1 MNGPVDPS
9 NDDQLIRDFAKRGSL
24 LFLLWALLPLL
35 ICAYLIAM
43 AMGVPSGEALTPVLQ
58 FMLPIAAVCCFG
70 YPYVAL
76 RYLSTEALKHRPQD
90 AAGDRLRRILR
101 LPWRASF
108 IISYAAATV
117 GGLAFALIVGLV
129 HDKGPM
135 RVLVGTLIAFC
146 FGVVVSFPF
155 GIALEKMGLSHA
167 MEERKAHPTLV
178 LQGSG
183 MFWPRQTWFLP
194 FTFVASIISTL
205 MLCICVVMVKLLGL
219 RDALHAQLVADG
231 ATQSAK
237 TVQDMSGS
245 MFSELSLV
253 LVLVALLALV
263 LPTLTAW
270 LLARRQAQGASAVGK
285 AIEGLAVGRISSP
298 EWVSTDEMG
307 DLAFALNSV
316 LGKLRQIPETLASSA
331 SRLVAAGKELS
342 EANSE
347 QQQSLN
353 QQAAAIQETQVT
365 SQEIKHTSQ
374 MTSERAESMLRVAR
388 RAEELGHEGEAAI
401 EQSMQGLSTIQQF
414 VDAMQVKLNRLA
426 ESATQIGE
434 ITEAVKDMAD
444 QSNLL
449 AVNAAIEAARAGD
462 NGKGFAVLAR
472 EIRALAD
479 QSVKSTTRIR
489 TILGEVIGAIRAA
502 AQMVEQGSRDIAGGL
517 ERMRASSNSLR
528 ELSKLSQENSSAMR
542 QIVAAVNQQ
551 NAGISQIFSA
561 IADLS
566 QIMDA
571 TLKRLESTQ
580 QATGTLEAVST
591 EVSEM
596 AQQFT
601 VN

>member
-1 MNGPVDPS
+1 MT

-24 LFLLWALLPLL
+24 QFLMWVLAPIL

-43 AMGVPSGEALTPVLQ
+43 ALGVPSEKAFSTVMVV
-58 FMLPIAAVCCFG
+58 MLPIAAATCLA
-70 YPYVAL
+70 YPYAAL
-76 RYLSTEALKHRPQD
+76 RHMASRKLRRQQTD
-90 AAGDRLRRILR
+90 APGERLRRILL
-101 LPWRASF
+101 LPWRAGFF
-108 IISYAAATV
+108 ISGTAWTV
-117 GGLAFALIVGLV
+117 GGLAFALIVSLTV
-129 HDKGPM
+129 EHEVGPL
-135 RVLVGTLIAFC
+135 RVLLGTLIALC
-146 FGVVVSFPF
+146 FGVVVAFPF
-155 GIALEKMGLSHA
+155 GISLEKLCLPQA
-167 MEERKAHPTLV
+167 MEERKLHESLQ

-183 MFWPRQTWFLP
+183 VFWPRQAWFLP
-194 FTFVASIISTL
+194 FSFIASIVATL
-205 MLCICVVMVKLLGL
+205 MACSCVVVVKLLEL
-219 RDALHAQLVADG
+219 RDSLRAELLAAG
-231 ATQSAK
+231 ASEEKIQSLG
-237 TVQDMSGS
+237 GS
-245 MFSELSLV
+245 LFSD
-253 LVLVALLALV
+253 LALV
-263 LPTLTAW
+263 LPWIAVLALILPTITAW
-270 LLARRQAQGASAVGK
+270 MLARRQAQGASAVGK
-285 AIEGLAVGRISSP
+285 AIEGLAAGRISSP
-298 EWVSTDEMG
+298 EWVSTDEIG
-307 DLAFALNSV
+307 DLSFALNSV
-316 LGKLRQIPETLASSA
+316 LSKLRQIPETLASSA

-342 EANSE
+342 EANNE

-374 MTSERAESMLRVAR
+374 MTSERAEAMLRVAR

-401 EQSMQGLSTIQQF
+401 EQSMQGLSTIQGF

-502 AQMVEQGSRDIAGGL
+502 ATMVEQGSRDIQGGL
-517 ERMRASSNSLR
+517 ERMKASSNSLR
-528 ELSKLSQENSSAMR
+528 ELSRLSQENSSAMR

-566 QIMDA
+566 QIMDG
-571 TLKRLESTQ
+571 TLRRLESTQ
-580 QATGTLEAVST
+580 QATGTLESVST

-596 AQQFT
+596 ARQFT

>member
-1 MNGPVDPS
+1 MDPS
-9 NDDQLIRDFAKRGSL
+9 KDDQLIRDFARRGSL
-24 LFLLWALLPLL
+24 LFLMWVLAPIL

-43 AMGVPSGEALTPVLQ
+43 AVGVPSDEALSTVVKY
-58 FMLPIAAVCCFG
+58 MLPLTAVFCFA
-70 YPYVAL
+70 YPYGAL
-76 RYLSTEALKHRPQD
+76 SYLASRSLRHLPGD
-90 AAGDRLRRILR
+90 APGDRLRRILKM
-101 LPWRASF
+101 PWQASLVT
-108 IISYAAATV
+108 SYVAWTL
-117 GGLAFALIVGLV
+117 GGFSFALITS
-129 HDKGPM
+129 HAYEKGAI
-135 RVLVGTLIAFC
+135 RVLLGTLIAFC

-155 GIALEKMGLSHA
+155 GISLEKQGLAQA
-167 MEERKAHPTLV
+167 MEERKAHASLM
-178 LQGSG
+178 LQGTG
-183 MFWPRQTWFLP
+183 PFWPRQTWFLP
-194 FTFVASIISTL
+194 FTFIASIIATL
-205 MLCICVVMVKLLGL
+205 MLCSCVVAVKLVGL
-219 RDALHAQLVADG
+219 RDALHTQLVNEG
-231 ATQSAK
+231 ATASAQK
-237 TVQDMSGS
+237 IQDLSGS
-245 MFSELSLV
+245 MFSDLAYV
-253 LVLVALLALV
+253 LPWVAVLALI
-263 LPTLTAW
+263 LPTITAW
-270 LLARRQAQGASAVGK
+270 MLARRQAQGASAVGK

-298 EWVSTDEMG
+298 DWVSTDEMG

-316 LGKLRQIPETLASSA
+316 LSKLRQIPETLASSA

-342 EANSE
+342 EANNE

-401 EQSMQGLSTIQQF
+401 EQSMQGLATIQQF

-489 TILGEVIGAIRAA
+489 AILGEVIGAIRAA
-502 AQMVEQGSRDIAGGL
+502 ATMVEQGSRDIQGGL

-528 ELSKLSQENSSAMR
+528 ELSKLSQENSAAMR

>member
-1 MNGPVDPS
+1 MT
-9 NDDQLIRDFAKRGSL
+9 NDDQLIRDFARRGSL
-24 LFLLWALLPLL
+24 LFLMWVLAPIL

-43 AMGVPSGEALTPVLQ
+43 ELGVPSERALPTVLLV
-58 FMLPIAAVCCFG
+58 MVPISAVTCLA
-70 YPYVAL
+70 YPYLVLNAL
-76 RYLSTEALKHRPQD
+76 ASKALGHRPED
-90 AAGDRLRRILR
+90 APGDRLRRILQ
-101 LPWRASF
+101 LPWRASA
-108 IISYAAATV
+108 IISYAAWAV
-117 GGLAFALIVGLV
+117 SGFSFSLIAGLMF
-129 HDKGPM
+129 DKGPL
-135 RVLVGTLIAFC
+135 RILLGTLIAFC

-155 GIALEKMGLSHA
+155 GISLEKLGLNQA
-167 MEERKAHPTLV
+167 MEERKAHQALV
-178 LQGSG
+178 VQGTG
-183 MFWPRQTWFLP
+183 AFWPRQTWFLP
-194 FTFVASIISTL
+194 FTFIASIVATL
-205 MLCICVVMVKLLGL
+205 TLCICVVVVKLLAL
-219 RDALHAQLVADG
+219 RDALRADLVAEG
-231 ATQSAK
+231 ATKSAERL
-237 TVQDMSGS
+237 Q
-245 MFSELSLV
+245 ELSGTMFADLAWV
-253 LVLVALLALV
+253 LPWVAVLALI
-263 LPTLTAW
+263 LPTITAW
-270 LLARRQAQGASAVGK
+270 MLARRQAQGAGAVGK

-298 EWVSTDEMG
+298 EWVSTDELG

-342 EANSE
+342 EANNE

-374 MTSERAESMLRVAR
+374 MTSERAESMLRVAK

-401 EQSMQGLSTIQQF
+401 EQSMQGLGAIQGF

-502 AQMVEQGSRDIAGGL
+502 ATMVEQGSRDIQGGL
-517 ERMRASSNSLR
+517 EKMKASSNSLR
-528 ELSKLSQENSSAMR
+528 ELSRLSQENSAAMR

-566 QIMDA
+566 QIMDS

-580 QATGTLEAVST
+580 QATGTLEAVSS
-591 EVSEM
+591 EVSTM

>member
-1 MNGPVDPS
+1 MT
-9 NDDQLIRDFAKRGSL
+9 NDDQLIRDFARRGSL
-24 LFLLWALLPLL
+24 LFLMWVLAPIL

-43 AMGVPSGEALTPVLQ
+43 ELGVPSERALSTV
-58 FMLPIAAVCCFG
+58 MLVMVPLAAVTCLA
-70 YPYVAL
+70 YPYLALNTLASKAL
-76 RYLSTEALKHRPQD
+76 RQRPED
-90 AAGDRLRRILR
+90 APGDRLRRILQ
-101 LPWRASF
+101 LPWRASA
-108 IISYAAATV
+108 IISYPAWTV
-117 GGLAFALIVGLV
+117 SGFGFALIAGLMF
-129 HDKGPM
+129 DRGPL
-135 RVLVGTLIAFC
+135 RILLGTLIAFC

-155 GIALEKMGLSHA
+155 GISLEKLGLSQA
-167 MEERKAHPTLV
+167 LEERKAHQALV
-178 LQGSG
+178 VQGAG
-183 MFWPRQTWFLP
+183 VFWPRQTWFLP
-194 FTFVASIISTL
+194 FTFIASIVATL
-205 MLCICVVMVKLLGL
+205 TLCICVVVVKLLAL
-219 RDALHAQLVADG
+219 RDALRADLLAEG
-231 ATQSAK
+231 AKASADRLQ
-237 TVQDMSGS
+237 TLSGS
-245 MFSELSLV
+245 MFADLAWV
-253 LVLVALLALV
+253 LPWVAVLALI
-263 LPTLTAW
+263 LPTITAW
-270 LLARRQAQGASAVGK
+270 MLARRQAQGAGAVGK

-298 EWVSTDEMG
+298 EWVSTDELG

-342 EANSE
+342 EANNE

-374 MTSERAESMLRVAR
+374 MTSERAESMLRVAK

-401 EQSMQGLSTIQQF
+401 EQSMQGLGAIQGF

-502 AQMVEQGSRDIAGGL
+502 ATMVEQGSRDIQGGL
-517 ERMRASSNSLR
+517 EKMKASSNSLR
-528 ELSKLSQENSSAMR
+528 ELSRLSQENSAAMR

-566 QIMDA
+566 QIMDS

>member
-1 MNGPVDPS
+1 MAPT
-9 NDDQLIRDFAKRGSL
+9 NDEQLIRDFARRGSL
-24 LFLLWALLPLL
+24 LFLMWVLAPIL

-43 AMGVPSGEALTPVLQ
+43 AVGVPSSEALAPVVQ
-58 FMLPIAAVCCFG
+58 YMVPIAAVCCLG

-76 RYLSTEALKHRPQD
+76 RYLASESLRHLPGD
-90 AAGDRLRRILR
+90 APGDRLRRILR
-101 LPWRASF
+101 MPWRASF
-108 IISYAAATV
+108 YISYVAWTV
-117 GGLAFALIVGLV
+117 GGFTFALIVSLV
-129 HDKGPM
+129 YDKGPV
-135 RVLVGTLIAFC
+135 RVLLGTLIAFF

-155 GIALEKMGLSHA
+155 GISLEKMGLAQA
-167 MEERKAHPTLV
+167 MEERKAHQSLV
-178 LQGSG
+178 LQGAG
-183 MFWPRQTWFLP
+183 PFWPRQTWFLP
-194 FTFVASIISTL
+194 FTFVASIIATL
-205 MLCICVVMVKLLGL
+205 MLCSCVVVVKLLGL
-219 RDALHAQLVADG
+219 RDALHAQLVAEG
-231 ATQSAK
+231 ATQSAQ
-237 TVQDMSGS
+237 TIQNLSGS
-245 MFSELSLV
+245 MFSDLAFV
-253 LVLVALLALV
+253 LPWVAVLALI
-263 LPTLTAW
+263 LPTITAW
-270 LLARRQAQGASAVGK
+270 MLARRQAQGASAVGK

-316 LGKLRQIPETLASSA
+316 LSKLRQIPETLASSA

-342 EANSE
+342 EANNE

-401 EQSMQGLSTIQQF
+401 EQSMQGLATIQQF

>member
-1 MNGPVDPS
+1 MT
-9 NDDQLIRDFAKRGSL
+9 NDDQLIRDFARRGSL
-24 LFLLWALLPLL
+24 LFLMWVLAPIL

-43 AMGVPSGEALTPVLQ
+43 ALGIPSDEALTTVVVG
-58 FMLPIAAVCCFG
+58 MLPLTPIFCFV
-70 YPYVAL
+70 YPLVVLRILASKAL
-76 RYLSTEALKHRPQD
+76 RHVPGEEAG
-90 AAGDRLRRILR
+90 ARLRRILE
-101 LPWRASF
+101 LPWRASVY
-108 IISYAAATV
+108 ITYAAWTG
-117 GGLAFALIVGLV
+117 GGLTFAVIASVS
-129 HDKGPM
+129 HDKGLL
-135 RVLVGTLIAFC
+135 RVLLGTLIAFC

-155 GIALEKMGLSHA
+155 GISLEKLGLPHA
-167 MEERKAHPTLV
+167 MEERKAHASLV

-183 MFWPRQTWFLP
+183 AFWPRQTWFLP
-194 FTFVASIISTL
+194 FTFIASIIATL
-205 MLCICVVMVKLLGL
+205 MLCICVVVVKLLGL
-219 RDALHAQLVADG
+219 REALRAELLAEG
-231 ATQSAK
+231 ATKSAERL
-237 TVQDMSGS
+237 QDLSGS
-245 MFSELSLV
+245 MFMDLAFV
-253 LVLVALLALV
+253 LPWVAVLALI
-263 LPTLTAW
+263 LPTITAW
-270 LLARRQAQGASAVGK
+270 MLARRQAQGAGAVGK
-285 AIEGLAVGRISSP
+285 AIEGLAVGHISSP
-298 EWVSTDEMG
+298 DWVSTDEMG

-316 LGKLRQIPETLASSA
+316 LSKLRQIPETLASSA
-331 SRLVAAGKELS
+331 SKLVAAGKELS
-342 EANSE
+342 EANNE

-374 MTSERAESMLRVAR
+374 MTHERAESMLRVAK

-401 EQSMQGLSTIQQF
+401 EQSMQGLSAIQGF

-489 TILGEVIGAIRAA
+489 AILGEVIGAIRAA
-502 AQMVEQGSRDIAGGL
+502 ATMVEQGSRDIQGGL

-528 ELSKLSQENSSAMR
+528 ELSRLSQENSSAMR
-542 QIVAAVNQQ
+542 QIVAAVGQQ

-566 QIMDA
+566 QIMDS

-596 AQQFT
+596 ARQFT

>member
-1 MNGPVDPS
+1 MDPS
-9 NDDQLIRDFAKRGSL
+9 NDDQLIRDFSKRGSL
-24 LFLLWALLPLL
+24 LFLMWVLAPFL

-43 AMGVPSGEALTPVLQ
+43 ALGVPSTEALTSVVQ
-58 FMLPIAAVCCFG
+58 YMLPISALCCVA

-76 RYLSTEALKHRPQD
+76 RYLASETLRQLPGD
-90 AAGDRLRRILR
+90 APGDRLRRILR
-101 LPWRASF
+101 MPWRASLF
-108 IISYAAATV
+108 ISYAAWTV
-117 GGLAFALIVGLV
+117 GGFAFALIVSLV
-129 HDKGPM
+129 HDKGPI
-135 RVLVGTLIAFC
+135 RVLLGTLIAFC

-155 GIALEKMGLSHA
+155 GISLERLGLPHA
-167 MEERKAHPTLV
+167 MKERKAHASLL

-183 MFWPRQTWFLP
+183 AFWPRQTWFLP
-194 FTFVASIISTL
+194 FTFVASIIATL
-205 MLCICVVMVKLLGL
+205 MLCICVVVVKLLGL
-219 RDALHAQLVADG
+219 RDALHAQLVAEG
-231 ATQSAK
+231 ATKSAQ
-237 TVQDMSGS
+237 TIQDLSGS
-245 MFSELSLV
+245 MFSDLAFV
-253 LVLVALLALV
+253 LPWVAVLALI
-263 LPTLTAW
+263 LPTITAW
-270 LLARRQAQGASAVGK
+270 MLARRQAQGASAVGK

-298 EWVSTDEMG
+298 EWVSTDEIG

-331 SRLVAAGKELS
+331 TRLVAAGKELS
-342 EANSE
+342 EANNE

-401 EQSMQGLSTIQQF
+401 EQSMQGLATIQQF

-528 ELSKLSQENSSAMR
+528 ELSKLSQENSAAMR

-566 QIMDA
+566 QIMDS

>member
-1 MNGPVDPS
+1 MT
-9 NDDQLIRDFAKRGSL
+9 NDDQLIRDFARRGSL
-24 LFLLWALLPLL
+24 LFLMWTAAPLL
-35 ICAYLIAM
+35 ICAYLIAT
-43 AMGVPSGEALTPVLQ
+43 AVGVPKESTGQTVLYFVPAVIAL
-58 FMLPIAAVCCFG
+58 FG
-70 YPYVAL
+70 FAYVAL
-76 RYLSTEALKHRPQD
+76 SVLGGQALSRESGD
-90 AAGDRLRRILR
+90 APGDRLQRILR
-101 LPWRASF
+101 LPWRSGLFTTYTAW
-108 IISYAAATV
+108 TV
-117 GGLAFALIVGLV
+117 GGFGFSLACALTYDRGML
-129 HDKGPM
+129 
-135 RVLVGTLIAFC
+135 RVVLGTVIAFC
-146 FGVVVSFPF
+146 FGVVVSFPI
-155 GIALEKMGLSHA
+155 GISLEKLCLPHA
-167 MEERKAHPTLV
+167 MEERKAHPKFV
-178 LQGSG
+178 LQGKG
-183 MFWPRQTWFLP
+183 VFWPRQTWFLP
-194 FTFVASIISTL
+194 FTFVASIVATL
-205 MLCICVVMVKLLGL
+205 VLSSCVVMVKLLSL
-219 RDALHAQLVADG
+219 RDQLVRQVEAG
-231 ATQSAK
+231 SVTTAESIREL
-237 TVQDMSGS
+237 SGS
-245 MFSELSLV
+245 LFVELAYALPW
-253 LVLVALLALV
+253 VAVLALG
-263 LPTLTAW
+263 LPTITAW
-270 LLARRQAQGASAVGK
+270 MLARRQAQGAGAVGT

-298 EWVSTDEMG
+298 EWISTDEIG
-307 DLAFALNSV
+307 DLASALNSV
-316 LGKLRQIPETLASSA
+316 LAKLRQIPETLASSA
-331 SRLVAAGKELS
+331 SRLVAAGQELS
-342 EANSE
+342 EANNE

-401 EQSMQGLSTIQQF
+401 EQSMQGLATIQQF
-414 VDAMQVKLNRLA
+414 VDAMQVKLSRLA

-449 AVNAAIEAARAGD
+449 AVNAAIEAARAGE

-489 TILGEVIGAIRAA
+489 GILGEVIGAIRAA
-502 AQMVEQGSRDIAGGL
+502 ASMVEQGSRDIAGGL

-528 ELSKLSQENSSAMR
+528 ELSRLSQENSTAMR

-566 QIMDA
+566 QIMDG

-596 AQQFT
+596 ARQFT

>member
-1 MNGPVDPS
+1 LNAPVAMT
-9 NDDQLIRDFAKRGSL
+9 NDDQLIRDFARRGSL
-24 LFLLWALLPLL
+24 LFLMWVLAPIL

-43 AMGVPSGEALTPVLQ
+43 ALGVPSDRALSTVMLV
-58 FMLPIAAVCCFG
+58 MLPITAVCCLAF
-70 YPYVAL
+70 PYAAL
-76 RYLSTEALKHRPQD
+76 RSMASKMLGHLPED
-90 AAGDRLRRILR
+90 APGDRLRRMLQ
-101 LPWRASF
+101 LPWRASA
-108 IISYAAATV
+108 IVSYTAWTV
-117 GGLAFALIVGLV
+117 GGFSFALIAGLMF
-129 HDKGPM
+129 DKGPI
-135 RVLVGTLIAFC
+135 RILLGTLIAFC

-155 GIALEKMGLSHA
+155 GISLEKLGLPHA
-167 MEERKAHPTLV
+167 MEERKAHQALV
-178 LQGSG
+178 VQGTG
-183 MFWPRQTWFLP
+183 PFWPRQTWFLP
-194 FTFVASIISTL
+194 LTFIASIIATL
-205 MLCICVVMVKLLGL
+205 MLCICVVVVKLLAV
-219 RDALHAQLVADG
+219 RDALRTELLAEG
-231 ATQSAK
+231 AMKSAEK
-237 TVQDMSGS
+237 LHDLSGS
-245 MFSELSLV
+245 MFSDLAWV
-253 LVLVALLALV
+253 LPWVAVLALI
-263 LPTLTAW
+263 LPTITAW
-270 LLARRQAQGASAVGK
+270 MLARRQAQGAGAVGK

-298 EWVSTDEMG
+298 EWVSTDEIG

-342 EANSE
+342 EANNE

-374 MTSERAESMLRVAR
+374 MTSERAESMLRVAK

-401 EQSMQGLSTIQQF
+401 EQSMQGLSAIQGF

-502 AQMVEQGSRDIAGGL
+502 ATMVEQGSRDIQGGL
-517 ERMRASSNSLR
+517 EKMKASSNSLR
-528 ELSKLSQENSSAMR
+528 ELSRLSQENSSAMR

-566 QIMDA
+566 QIMDS

-580 QATGTLEAVST
+580 QATGTLESVST

>member
-1 MNGPVDPS
+1 VAEGARKSAERLQD
-9 NDDQLIRDFAKRGSL
+9 L
-24 LFLLWALLPLL
+24 
-35 ICAYLIAM
+35 
-43 AMGVPSGEALTPVLQ
+43 SGNMFSDLAWV
-58 FMLPIAAVCCFG
+58 
-70 YPYVAL
+70 
-76 RYLSTEALKHRPQD
+76 
-90 AAGDRLRRILR
+90 
-101 LPWRASF
+101 LPWVA
-108 IISYAAATV
+108 V
-117 GGLAFALIVGLV
+117 LALI
-129 HDKGPM
+129 
-135 RVLVGTLIAFC
+135 
-146 FGVVVSFPF
+146 
-155 GIALEKMGLSHA
+155 
-167 MEERKAHPTLV
+167 
-178 LQGSG
+178 
-183 MFWPRQTWFLP
+183 
-194 FTFVASIISTL
+194 
-205 MLCICVVMVKLLGL
+205 
-219 RDALHAQLVADG
+219 
-231 ATQSAK
+231 
-237 TVQDMSGS
+237 
-245 MFSELSLV
+245 
-253 LVLVALLALV
+253 
-263 LPTLTAW
+263 LPTITAW
-270 LLARRQAQGASAVGK
+270 MLARRQAQGAGAVGK

-298 EWVSTDEMG
+298 EWVSTDELG

-342 EANSE
+342 EANNE

-374 MTSERAESMLRVAR
+374 MTSERAESMLRVAK

-401 EQSMQGLSTIQQF
+401 EQSMQGLSAIQGF

-502 AQMVEQGSRDIAGGL
+502 ATMVEQGSRDIQGGL
-517 ERMRASSNSLR
+517 EKMKASSNSLR
-528 ELSKLSQENSSAMR
+528 ELSRLSQENSSAMR

-566 QIMDA
+566 QIMDS

-580 QATGTLEAVST
+580 QATGALESVST

>member
-1 MNGPVDPS
+1 MN
-9 NDDQLIRDFAKRGSL
+9 NDDQLIRDFARRGSL
-24 LFLLWALLPLL
+24 LFLMWTAAPIL

-43 AMGVPSGEALTPVLQ
+43 AVGVPSESIGRALMYFVPAILA
-58 FMLPIAAVCCFG
+58 LSGAAFG
-70 YPYVAL
+70 AL
-76 RYLSTEALKHRPQD
+76 SFLGGQALSREPGD
-90 AAGDRLRRILR
+90 APGDRLQRILQ
-101 LPWRASF
+101 LPWRSALF
-108 IISYAAATV
+108 TTLTTWTV
-117 GGLAFALIVGLV
+117 GGAGFALGCALAF
-129 HDKGPM
+129 DKGLL
-135 RVLVGTLIAFC
+135 RVVLGAVIAFC
-146 FGVVVSFPF
+146 FGVVVSFPI
-155 GIALEKMGLSHA
+155 GISLERLCLPQA
-167 MEERKAHPTLV
+167 MEERKAHPKFV
-178 LQGSG
+178 LQGKG
-183 MFWPRQTWFLP
+183 LFWPRQTWFLP
-194 FTFVASIISTL
+194 FTFIASMVATLVIST
-205 MLCICVVMVKLLGL
+205 CVVMVKLLAL
-219 RDALHAQLVADG
+219 RDELARQVESGAVRTAD
-231 ATQSAK
+231 SIH
-237 TVQDMSGS
+237 
-245 MFSELSLV
+245 ELSGAFFVELAY
-253 LVLVALLALV
+253 ALPWMAVLALG
-263 LPTLTAW
+263 LPTITAW
-270 LLARRQAQGASAVGK
+270 MLARRQAQGAGAVGR

-298 EWVSTDEMG
+298 EWVSTDELG
-307 DLAFALNSV
+307 DLASALNSV
-316 LGKLRQIPETLASSA
+316 LAKLRQIPETLASSA
-331 SRLVAAGKELS
+331 SRLVAAGQELS
-342 EANSE
+342 EANNE

-401 EQSMQGLSTIQQF
+401 EQSMQGLATIQQF
-414 VDAMQVKLNRLA
+414 VDAMQVKLSRLA

-449 AVNAAIEAARAGD
+449 AVNAAIEAARAGE

-489 TILGEVIGAIRAA
+489 GILGEVIGAIRAA
-502 AQMVEQGSRDIAGGL
+502 ASMVEQGSRDIAGGL

-528 ELSKLSQENSSAMR
+528 ELSRLSQENSTAMR

-566 QIMDA
+566 QIMDG

-596 AQQFT
+596 ARQFT

>member
-1 MNGPVDPS
+1 MT
-9 NDDQLIRDFAKRGSL
+9 NDDQLIRDFARRGSL
-24 LFLLWALLPLL
+24 LFLMWVLAPIL

-43 AMGVPSGEALTPVLQ
+43 ALGIPSDEALTTAVVG
-58 FMLPIAAVCCFG
+58 MLPLTPIFCFVF
-70 YPYVAL
+70 PLIVLRNLASKAL
-76 RYLSTEALKHRPQD
+76 RHVPGEEAG
-90 AAGDRLRRILR
+90 ARLRRILE
-101 LPWRASF
+101 LPWRASVY
-108 IISYAAATV
+108 ITYAAWTA
-117 GGLAFALIVGLV
+117 GGLTFALIASQM
-129 HDKGPM
+129 HDKGLL
-135 RVLVGTLIAFC
+135 RVLLGTLIAFC

-155 GIALEKMGLSHA
+155 GISLEKLGLPHA
-167 MEERKAHPTLV
+167 MEERKVHASLV

-183 MFWPRQTWFLP
+183 AFWPRQTWFLP
-194 FTFVASIISTL
+194 FTFMASIIATL
-205 MLCICVVMVKLLGL
+205 MLCICVVVVKLLGL
-219 RDALHAQLVADG
+219 REALRAELLAEG
-231 ATQSAK
+231 ATKSAERL
-237 TVQDMSGS
+237 QDLSGS
-245 MFSELSLV
+245 MFLDLAFV
-253 LVLVALLALV
+253 LPWVAVLALI
-263 LPTLTAW
+263 LPTITAW
-270 LLARRQAQGASAVGK
+270 MLARRQAQGAGAVGK
-285 AIEGLAVGRISSP
+285 AIEGLAVGHISSP
-298 EWVSTDEMG
+298 DWVSTDEMG

-316 LGKLRQIPETLASSA
+316 LSKLRQIPETLASSA

-342 EANSE
+342 EANNE

-374 MTSERAESMLRVAR
+374 MTHERAESMLRVAK

-401 EQSMQGLSTIQQF
+401 EQSMQGLSAIQGF

-489 TILGEVIGAIRAA
+489 AILGEVIGAIRAA
-502 AQMVEQGSRDIAGGL
+502 ATMVEQGSRDIQGGL

-528 ELSKLSQENSSAMR
+528 ELSRLSQENSSAMR
-542 QIVAAVNQQ
+542 QIVAAVGQQ

-566 QIMDA
+566 QIMDS

-596 AQQFT
+596 ARQFT

>member
-1 MNGPVDPS
+1 MT
-9 NDDQLIRDFAKRGSL
+9 NDDQLIRDFARRGSL
-24 LFLLWALLPLL
+24 LFLMWVLAPIL

-43 AMGVPSGEALTPVLQ
+43 ELGVPSERALSTVILV
-58 FMLPIAAVCCFG
+58 MVPIAALTCLVF
-70 YPYVAL
+70 PYLALNALASKAL
-76 RYLSTEALKHRPQD
+76 RHLPED
-90 AAGDRLRRILR
+90 AAGDRLRRILQ
-101 LPWRASF
+101 LPWRASAL
-108 IISYAAATV
+108 ISYAAWTV
-117 GGLAFALIVGLV
+117 SGFSFSLIAGLMF
-129 HDKGPM
+129 DRGPL
-135 RVLVGTLIAFC
+135 RILLGTLIAFC

-155 GIALEKMGLSHA
+155 GISLEKLGLSQA
-167 MEERKAHPTLV
+167 MEERKAHQALV
-178 LQGSG
+178 VQGTG
-183 MFWPRQTWFLP
+183 PFWPRQTWFLP
-194 FTFVASIISTL
+194 FTFIASIVATL
-205 MLCICVVMVKLLGL
+205 TLCICVVVVKLLAL
-219 RDALHAQLVADG
+219 RDALRADLVAEG
-231 ATQSAK
+231 AAKSAERL
-237 TVQDMSGS
+237 QDLSGA
-245 MFSELSLV
+245 MFVDLAWV
-253 LVLVALLALV
+253 LPWVAVLALI
-263 LPTLTAW
+263 LPTITAW
-270 LLARRQAQGASAVGK
+270 MLARRQAQGAGAVGK

-298 EWVSTDEMG
+298 EWVSTDELG

-342 EANSE
+342 EANNE

-374 MTSERAESMLRVAR
+374 MTSERAESMLRVAK

-401 EQSMQGLSTIQQF
+401 EQSMQGLSAIQGF

-502 AQMVEQGSRDIAGGL
+502 ATMVEQGSRDIQGGL
-517 ERMRASSNSLR
+517 EKMKASSNSLR
-528 ELSKLSQENSSAMR
+528 ELSRLSQENSAAMR

-566 QIMDA
+566 QIMDS

>member
-1 MNGPVDPS
+1 MT
-9 NDDQLIRDFAKRGSL
+9 NDDQLIRDFARRGSL
-24 LFLLWALLPLL
+24 LFLMWVLAPIL

-43 AMGVPSGEALTPVLQ
+43 ALGIPSDEAVTTVVVV
-58 FMLPIAAVCCFG
+58 MLPLTAVFCFA

-76 RYLSTEALKHRPQD
+76 RSLASKALRHVQ
-90 AAGDRLRRILR
+90 GDEPGARLRRILE
-101 LPWRASF
+101 LPWRSSVY
-108 IISYAAATV
+108 ITYAAWTA
-117 GGLAFALIVGLV
+117 GGMSFAVIASQM
-129 HDKGPM
+129 HDKGWI
-135 RVLVGTLIAFC
+135 RVLLGTLIAFC
-146 FGVVVSFPF
+146 FGIVVSFPF
-155 GIALEKMGLSHA
+155 GISLEKLGLPHA
-167 MEERKAHPTLV
+167 MEERKAHPSLV
-178 LQGSG
+178 LEGTG
-183 MFWPRQTWFLP
+183 PFWPRQTWFLP
-194 FTFVASIISTL
+194 FTFIASIIATL
-205 MLCICVVMVKLLGL
+205 MLCICVVVVKLLGL
-219 RDALHAQLVADG
+219 RDALKAELLAEGAQKSAD
-231 ATQSAK
+231 K
-237 TVQDMSGS
+237 LQDLSGT
-245 MFSELSLV
+245 MFSDLAFV
-253 LVLVALLALV
+253 LPWVAVLALI
-263 LPTLTAW
+263 LPTITAW
-270 LLARRQAQGASAVGK
+270 MLARRQAQGAGAVGK
-285 AIEGLAVGRISSP
+285 AIEGLAVGHISSP
-298 EWVSTDEMG
+298 DWVSTDEIG

-316 LGKLRQIPETLASSA
+316 LSKLRQIPETLASSA

-342 EANSE
+342 DANNE

-374 MTSERAESMLRVAR
+374 MTHERAEAMLRVAK

-401 EQSMQGLSTIQQF
+401 EQSMQGLSAIQGF

-489 TILGEVIGAIRAA
+489 AILGEVIGAIRAA
-502 AQMVEQGSRDIAGGL
+502 ATMVEQGSRDIQGGL

-528 ELSKLSQENSSAMR
+528 ELSRLSQENSSAMR
-542 QIVAAVNQQ
+542 QIVAAVGQQ

-566 QIMDA
+566 QIMDS

-580 QATGTLEAVST
+580 QATGTLDAVST

-596 AQQFT
+596 ARQFT
-601 VN
+601 VS

>member
-1 MNGPVDPS
+1 MT
-9 NDDQLIRDFAKRGSL
+9 NDDQVIRDFARRGSL
-24 LFLLWALLPLL
+24 LFLMWVLAPIL

-43 AMGVPSGEALTPVLQ
+43 ALGIPSDEAVTTVVVV
-58 FMLPIAAVCCFG
+58 MLPLTAVFCFA

-76 RYLSTEALKHRPQD
+76 RSLASKALRRIP
-90 AAGDRLRRILR
+90 GDEPGVRLRRILE
-101 LPWRASF
+101 LPWRASVY
-108 IISYAAATV
+108 ITYAAWTA
-117 GGLAFALIVGLV
+117 GGFSFAVIASQM
-129 HDKGPM
+129 HDKGWI
-135 RVLVGTLIAFC
+135 RVLLGTLIAFC
-146 FGVVVSFPF
+146 FGIVVSFPF
-155 GIALEKMGLSHA
+155 GISLEKLGLPHA
-167 MEERKAHPTLV
+167 MEERKAHQSLV
-178 LQGSG
+178 IQGAG
-183 MFWPRQTWFLP
+183 PFWPRQTWFLP
-194 FTFVASIISTL
+194 FTFIASIIATL
-205 MLCICVVMVKLLGL
+205 MLCICVVVVKLLGL
-219 RDALHAQLVADG
+219 REALKAELLAEGAQK
-231 ATQSAK
+231 SAEK
-237 TVQDMSGS
+237 LQDLSGS
-245 MFSELSLV
+245 MFSDLAFV
-253 LVLVALLALV
+253 LPWVAILALI
-263 LPTLTAW
+263 LPTITAW
-270 LLARRQAQGASAVGK
+270 MLARRQAQGAGAVGK
-285 AIEGLAVGRISSP
+285 AIEGLAVGHISSP
-298 EWVSTDEMG
+298 DWVSTDEMG

-316 LGKLRQIPETLASSA
+316 LSKLRQIPETLASSA
-331 SRLVAAGKELS
+331 SRLVAAGNELS

-374 MTSERAESMLRVAR
+374 MTHERAESMLRVAK

-401 EQSMQGLSTIQQF
+401 EQSMQGLSAIQGF

-489 TILGEVIGAIRAA
+489 AILGEVIGAIRAA
-502 AQMVEQGSRDIAGGL
+502 ATMVEQGSRDIQGGL

-528 ELSKLSQENSSAMR
+528 ELSRLSQENSSAMR
-542 QIVAAVNQQ
+542 QIVAAVGQQ

-566 QIMDA
+566 QIMDS

-580 QATGTLEAVST
+580 QATGTLEAVSS

-596 AQQFT
+596 ARQFT
-601 VN
+601 VS

>member
-1 MNGPVDPS
+1 MT

-24 LFLLWALLPLL
+24 LFLMWVLAPIL

-43 AMGVPSGEALTPVLQ
+43 ALGVPSEKAFSTVMVV
-58 FMLPIAAVCCFG
+58 MLPITAVTCLA
-70 YPYVAL
+70 YPYFAL
-76 RYLSTEALKHRPQD
+76 RYLASRTLRHLPEDTP
-90 AAGDRLRRILR
+90 GDRLRRILR
-101 LPWRASF
+101 LPWRSSF
-108 IISYAAATV
+108 FISSVAWTL
-117 GGLAFALIVGLV
+117 GGLGFALIISLSS
-129 HDKGPM
+129 DYEKGPL
-135 RVLVGTLIAFC
+135 RVLLGTLIAFC
-146 FGVVVSFPF
+146 FGAVVAFPY
-155 GIALEKMGLSHA
+155 GITLEKLCLPQA
-167 MEERKAHPTLV
+167 MEERKAHQSLM

-183 MFWPRQTWFLP
+183 VFWPRQTWFLP
-194 FTFVASIISTL
+194 FSFLASIIATL
-205 MLCICVVMVKLLGL
+205 MLCSCVVVVKLLEVRDSL
-219 RDALHAQLVADG
+219 RAELLAVGAPEEKIQALG
-231 ATQSAK
+231 
-237 TVQDMSGS
+237 GS
-245 MFSELSLV
+245 LFTD
-253 LVLVALLALV
+253 LALV
-263 LPTLTAW
+263 LPWIAVLALILPTITAW
-270 LLARRQAQGASAVGK
+270 MLARRQAQGATAVGK
-285 AIEGLAVGRISSP
+285 AIEGLAAGRISSP
-298 EWVSTDEMG
+298 EWVSTDEIG

-316 LGKLRQIPETLASSA
+316 LSKLRQIPETLASSA
-331 SRLVAAGKELS
+331 SRLMAAGKELS

-401 EQSMQGLSTIQQF
+401 EQSMQGLSTIQGF

-502 AQMVEQGSRDIAGGL
+502 ATMVEQGSRDIQGGL

-528 ELSKLSQENSSAMR
+528 ELSRLSQENSSAMR

-566 QIMDA
+566 QIMDG
-571 TLKRLESTQ
+571 TLRRLESTQ
-580 QATGTLEAVST
+580 QATGTLEVVST

-596 AQQFT
+596 ARQFT

>member
-1 MNGPVDPS
+1 MT
-9 NDDQLIRDFAKRGSL
+9 NDDQLIRDFARRGSL
-24 LFLLWALLPLL
+24 LFLMWVLAPIL

-43 AMGVPSGEALTPVLQ
+43 ELGVPSDRALPTVLLV
-58 FMLPIAAVCCFG
+58 MLPLAAVTCLAFPFLALSSLG
-70 YPYVAL
+70 SKAL
-76 RYLSTEALKHRPQD
+76 RHRAED
-90 AAGDRLRRILR
+90 AAGDRLRRILQ
-101 LPWRASF
+101 LPWRASA
-108 IISYAAATV
+108 IVSYTAWTV
-117 GGLAFALIVGLV
+117 SGFGFSLIAGLMF
-129 HDKGPM
+129 DRGPL
-135 RVLVGTLIAFC
+135 RILLGTLIAFC

-155 GIALEKMGLSHA
+155 GISLEKLGLSQA
-167 MEERKAHPTLV
+167 MEERKAHQALV
-178 LQGSG
+178 VQGTG
-183 MFWPRQTWFLP
+183 PFWPRQTWFLP
-194 FTFVASIISTL
+194 FTFIASIVATL
-205 MLCICVVMVKLLGL
+205 TLCICVVVVKLLAL
-219 RDALHAQLVADG
+219 RDALRADLVAEG
-231 ATQSAK
+231 ATKSAERL
-237 TVQDMSGS
+237 QDLSGN
-245 MFSELSLV
+245 MFADLAWV
-253 LVLVALLALV
+253 LPWVAVLALI
-263 LPTLTAW
+263 LPTITAW
-270 LLARRQAQGASAVGK
+270 MLARRQAQGAGAVGK

-298 EWVSTDEMG
+298 EWVSTDELG

-342 EANSE
+342 EANNE

-374 MTSERAESMLRVAR
+374 MTSERAESMLRVAK

-401 EQSMQGLSTIQQF
+401 EQSMQGLGAIQGF

-502 AQMVEQGSRDIAGGL
+502 ATMVEQGSRDIQGGL
-517 ERMRASSNSLR
+517 EKMKASSNSLR
-528 ELSKLSQENSSAMR
+528 ELSRLSQENSAAMR

-566 QIMDA
+566 QIMDS

>member
-1 MNGPVDPS
+1 MAPVDPS
-9 NDDQLIRDFAKRGSL
+9 KDDQLIRDFAKRGSL
-24 LFLLWALLPLL
+24 LFLMWVLAPIL

-43 AMGVPSGEALTPVLQ
+43 AVGVPSDAALAAVVKY
-58 FMLPIAAVCCFG
+58 MLPITAVCCLA
-70 YPYVAL
+70 YPYGAL
-76 RYLSTEALKHRPQD
+76 RYLAAQSLGHFPGD
-90 AAGDRLRRILR
+90 APGDRLRRILKM
-101 LPWRASF
+101 PWRASL
-108 IISYAAATV
+108 ITSYVAWTV
-117 GGLAFALIVGLV
+117 GGFSFALITSLLY
-129 HDKGPM
+129 DKGAL
-135 RVLVGTLIAFC
+135 RVLLGTLIAFC

-155 GIALEKMGLSHA
+155 GISLEKLGLAQA
-167 MEERKAHPTLV
+167 MEERKAHQSLV

-183 MFWPRQTWFLP
+183 AFWPRQTWFLP
-194 FTFVASIISTL
+194 FTFVASIIATL
-205 MLCICVVMVKLLGL
+205 MLCSCVVVVKLLGL
-219 RDALHAQLVADG
+219 RDALHAQLVAEG
-231 ATQSAK
+231 ATSSAQK
-237 TVQDMSGS
+237 IQELSGS
-245 MFSELSLV
+245 MFSDLAFV
-253 LVLVALLALV
+253 LPWVAILALI
-263 LPTLTAW
+263 LPTITAW
-270 LLARRQAQGASAVGK
+270 MLARRQAQGASAVGK

-298 EWVSTDEMG
+298 DWVSTDEMG

-316 LGKLRQIPETLASSA
+316 LSKLRQIPETLASSA

-342 EANSE
+342 EANNE

-401 EQSMQGLSTIQQF
+401 EQSMQGLATIQQF

-489 TILGEVIGAIRAA
+489 AILGEVIGAIRAA
-502 AQMVEQGSRDIAGGL
+502 ATMVEQGSRDIQGGL

-528 ELSKLSQENSSAMR
+528 ELSKLSQENSAAMR

>member
-1 MNGPVDPS
+1 MT
-9 NDDQLIRDFAKRGSL
+9 NDDQLIRDFARRGSV
-24 LFLLWALLPLL
+24 LFLMWVLAPIL

-43 AMGVPSGEALTPVLQ
+43 ALGIPSDEAVTTVVTVMVPLAAL
-58 FMLPIAAVCCFG
+58 CCFA

-76 RYLSTEALKHRPQD
+76 KRLASKALRHVQ
-90 AAGDRLRRILR
+90 GDEPGARLRRILE
-101 LPWRASF
+101 LPWRSSVYV
-108 IISYAAATV
+108 SYAAWTA
-117 GGLAFALIVGLV
+117 GGLGFALIASFM
-129 HDKGPM
+129 HDKGWI
-135 RVLVGTLIAFC
+135 RVVLGTLIAFC
-146 FGVVVSFPF
+146 FGIVVSFPF
-155 GIALEKMGLSHA
+155 GISLEKLVLPHA
-167 MEERKAHPTLV
+167 KEERKAHAALV

-183 MFWPRQTWFLP
+183 PFWPRQTWFLP
-194 FTFVASIISTL
+194 FTFIASIIATL
-205 MLCICVVMVKLLGL
+205 MLCICVVVVKLLGL
-219 RDALHAQLVADG
+219 REALRAELLAEG
-231 ATQSAK
+231 ATKSAAK
-237 TVQDMSGS
+237 LQDLSGS
-245 MFSELSLV
+245 MFADLAFV
-253 LVLVALLALV
+253 LPWVAVLALI
-263 LPTLTAW
+263 LPTITAW
-270 LLARRQAQGASAVGK
+270 MLARRQAQGAGAVGK
-285 AIEGLAVGRISSP
+285 AIEGLAVGHISSP
-298 EWVSTDEMG
+298 DWVSTDEMG

-316 LGKLRQIPETLASSA
+316 LSKLKQIPETLASSA

-374 MTSERAESMLRVAR
+374 MTHERAESMLRVAK

-401 EQSMQGLSTIQQF
+401 EQSMQGLSAIQGF

-489 TILGEVIGAIRAA
+489 AILGEVIGAIRAA
-502 AQMVEQGSRDIAGGL
+502 ATMVEQGSRDIQGGL

-528 ELSKLSQENSSAMR
+528 ELSRLSQENSSAMR
-542 QIVAAVNQQ
+542 QIVAAVGQQ

-566 QIMDA
+566 QIMDS

-596 AQQFT
+596 ARQFT

>member
-1 MNGPVDPS
+1 MT
-9 NDDQLIRDFAKRGSL
+9 NDDQLIRDFARRGSL
-24 LFLLWALLPLL
+24 LFLMWVLAPIL

-43 AMGVPSGEALTPVLQ
+43 ALGIPSDEAVTTVVVV
-58 FMLPIAAVCCFG
+58 MLPLTALFCFA
-70 YPYVAL
+70 YPYLAL
-76 RYLSTEALKHRPQD
+76 RSLAAKALRHVQ
-90 AAGDRLRRILR
+90 GDEPGARLRRILE
-101 LPWRASF
+101 LPWRSSVY
-108 IISYAAATV
+108 ITYAAWTA
-117 GGLAFALIVGLV
+117 GGLGFAMIASLM
-129 HDKGPM
+129 HDKGWI
-135 RVLVGTLIAFC
+135 RVLLGTLIAFC
-146 FGVVVSFPF
+146 FGIVVSFPF
-155 GIALEKMGLSHA
+155 GISLEKLGLPHA
-167 MEERKAHPTLV
+167 MEERKAHQSLV
-178 LQGSG
+178 LQGTG
-183 MFWPRQTWFLP
+183 PFWPRQTWFLP
-194 FTFVASIISTL
+194 FTFVASIIATL
-205 MLCICVVMVKLLGL
+205 MLCICVVVVKLLGL
-219 RDALHAQLVADG
+219 RDALKAELVAEG
-231 ATQSAK
+231 AQKSAEK
-237 TVQDMSGS
+237 LQDLSGS
-245 MFSELSLV
+245 MFSDLAFV
-253 LVLVALLALV
+253 LPWVAVLALI
-263 LPTLTAW
+263 LPTITAW
-270 LLARRQAQGASAVGK
+270 MLARRQAQGAGAIGK
-285 AIEGLAVGRISSP
+285 AIEGLAVGHISSP
-298 EWVSTDEMG
+298 DWVSTDEMG

-316 LGKLRQIPETLASSA
+316 LSKLRQIPETLASSA
-331 SRLVAAGKELS
+331 SKLVAAGKELS

-374 MTSERAESMLRVAR
+374 MTHERAESMLRVAK

-401 EQSMQGLSTIQQF
+401 EQSMQGLSAIQGF

-489 TILGEVIGAIRAA
+489 AILGEVIGAIRAA
-502 AQMVEQGSRDIAGGL
+502 ATMVEQGSRDIQGGL

-528 ELSKLSQENSSAMR
+528 ELSRLSQENSSAMR
-542 QIVAAVNQQ
+542 QIVAAVGQQ

-566 QIMDA
+566 QIMDS

-596 AQQFT
+596 ARQFT
-601 VN
+601 VS

>member
-1 MNGPVDPS
+1 MT

-24 LFLLWALLPLL
+24 LFLMWVLAPIL

-43 AMGVPSGEALTPVLQ
+43 ALGVPSEKAFSTVMVV
-58 FMLPIAAVCCFG
+58 MLPIAAVTCFA

-76 RYLSTEALKHRPQD
+76 SLLSSRTLRHLPTD
-90 AAGDRLRRILR
+90 GPGDRLRRILQ
-101 LPWRASF
+101 LPWRAGFF
-108 IISYAAATV
+108 ISGSAWTV
-117 GGLAFALIVGLV
+117 GGLAFSLIVGLTAEHEV
-129 HDKGPM
+129 GPL
-135 RVLVGTLIAFC
+135 RILLGTLMALC
-146 FGVVVSFPF
+146 FGVVVAFPF
-155 GIALEKMGLSHA
+155 GISLEKLCLGQA
-167 MEERKAHPTLV
+167 MEERKAHQSLA
-178 LQGSG
+178 LQGKG

-194 FTFVASIISTL
+194 FAFIASIIATL
-205 MLCICVVMVKLLGL
+205 VLCSSVVVVKLLAL
-219 RDALHAQLVADG
+219 RDSLRAELLAVG
-231 ATQSAK
+231 APEEKIQGLG
-237 TVQDMSGS
+237 GS
-245 MFSELSLV
+245 LFSD
-253 LVLVALLALV
+253 LALV
-263 LPTLTAW
+263 LPWIAVLALILPTITAW
-270 LLARRQAQGASAVGK
+270 MLARRQAQGAGAVGK
-285 AIEGLAVGRISSP
+285 AIEGLAAGRISSP
-298 EWVSTDEMG
+298 EWVSTDEIG
-307 DLAFALNSV
+307 DLSFALNSV
-316 LGKLRQIPETLASSA
+316 LSKLRQIPETLASSA

-342 EANSE
+342 EANNE

-374 MTSERAESMLRVAR
+374 MTSERAEAMLRVAR

-401 EQSMQGLSTIQQF
+401 EQSMQGLSTIQGF

-502 AQMVEQGSRDIAGGL
+502 ATMVEQGSRDIQGGL
-517 ERMRASSNSLR
+517 ERMKASSNSLR
-528 ELSKLSQENSSAMR
+528 ELSRLSQENSSAMR

-571 TLKRLESTQ
+571 TLRRLESTQ
-580 QATGTLEAVST
+580 QATGTLESVST

-596 AQQFT
+596 ARQFT

>member
-1 MNGPVDPS
+1 MAPVS
-9 NDDQLIRDFAKRGSL
+9 MTNDDQLIRDFARRGSL
-24 LFLLWALLPLL
+24 LFLMWVLAPIL

-43 AMGVPSGEALTPVLQ
+43 ALGVPSDKALWTVMVV
-58 FMLPIAAVCCFG
+58 MLPITAVCCFA
-70 YPYVAL
+70 YPYLAL
-76 RYLSTEALKHRPQD
+76 SYLASKSLRHQPEDTP
-90 AAGDRLRRILR
+90 GDRLRRILQ
-101 LPWRASF
+101 LPWRASVTL
-108 IISYAAATV
+108 SYGAWTV
-117 GGLAFALIVGLV
+117 GGFSFALIASLMY
-129 HDKGPM
+129 DKGPI
-135 RVLVGTLIAFC
+135 RVVLGTLIAFC

-155 GIALEKMGLSHA
+155 GISLEKLGLQQA
-167 MEERKAHPTLV
+167 MEERKAHQSLV
-178 LQGSG
+178 IQGSG
-183 MFWPRQTWFLP
+183 AFWPRQTWFLP
-194 FTFVASIISTL
+194 FTFIASIIATL
-205 MLCICVVMVKLLGL
+205 MLCICVVVVKLLGL
-219 RDALHAQLVADG
+219 REALREELLAEG
-231 ATQSAK
+231 ALKSAEK
-237 TVQDMSGS
+237 LQDLSGS
-245 MFSELSLV
+245 MFSDLAFV
-253 LVLVALLALV
+253 LPWVAVLALI
-263 LPTLTAW
+263 LPTITAW
-270 LLARRQAQGASAVGK
+270 MLARRQAQGASAVGK

-298 EWVSTDEMG
+298 DWVSTDEIG

-316 LGKLRQIPETLASSA
+316 LSKLRQIPETLASSA

-342 EANSE
+342 EANNE

-374 MTSERAESMLRVAR
+374 MTSERAESMLRVAK

-401 EQSMQGLSTIQQF
+401 EQSMQGLSAIQGF

-502 AQMVEQGSRDIAGGL
+502 ATMVEQGSRDIQGGL
-517 ERMRASSNSLR
+517 EKMKASSNSLR
-528 ELSKLSQENSSAMR
+528 ELSRLSQENSSAMR

-566 QIMDA
+566 QIMDS

-580 QATGTLEAVST
+580 QATGTLEVVST